1 MDFGQKSQIWASRGQ
16 TMSRGWKASLSTVH
30 VAPTVPMVGTCC
42 PTCGCAVL
50 GSHQII
56 HGWFSSGPRPG
67 GPFGPGWFWGGFSG
81 RLGATPLCGSGWVA
95 TLKIREINFRVSLI
109 LNEIKNANRWDM
121 QKLISLKIWLTGKLA
136 IYYNNNN
143 SIFLLLRQPLRHWGR
158 NWGRDRSG
166 VLVLRVGRQNRPL
179 RPEKI
184 QKKKLLKYKLNKNL
198 VKLAK
203 VLACQIKIHEFMQKL
218 RYL

>member
-16 TMSRGWKASLSTVH
+16 TMSRGWKASLSTMH

-109 LNEIKNANRWDM
+109 LNEIKNANRWDT
-121 QKLISLKIWLTGKLA
+121 QELISLKIWLTGKLA
-136 IYYNNNN
+136 IIIITIIIVFSYLCG
-143 SIFLLLRQPLRHWGR
+143 SRFGTEGGIEVGTVVAFLFFELVGKI
-158 NWGRDRSG
+158 
-166 VLVLRVGRQNRPL
+166 VL
-179 RPEKI
+179 
-184 QKKKLLKYKLNKNL
+184 
-198 VKLAK
+198 
-203 VLACQIKIHEFMQKL
+203 
-218 RYL
+218 

>member
-1 MDFGQKSQIWASRGQ
+1 MRYFFCVIFAFSFSQKLSKFVVFTSNHFSKFFLFFWMDFGQKSQIWASWGQ
-16 TMSRGWKASLSTVH
+16 TMSRGWKASLSTMH
-30 VAPTVPMVGTCC
+30 VAPTVPMVGTC

-136 IYYNNNN
+136 IN
-143 SIFLLLRQPLRHWGR
+143 
-158 NWGRDRSG
+158 
-166 VLVLRVGRQNRPL
+166 
-179 RPEKI
+179 E
-184 QKKKLLKYKLNKNL
+184 NK
-198 VKLAK
+198 
-203 VLACQIKIHEFMQKL
+203 
-218 RYL
+218 